1 MSEIDEFATA
11 TKDEFDAFIDAY
23 PNEIKISVNGMC
35 FPEIIM
41 FYDFSIAE
49 GWDAV
54 VAKKRPIYE
63 GPGYGVA
70 TGKFDYWIIKPTN
83 GDSEK

>member
-1 MSEIDEFATA
+1 MIDDQV

-23 PNEIKISVNGMC
+23 PNEIKISVNAMC
-35 FPEIIM
+35 FPEM
-41 FYDFSIAE
+41 VMYYDFSTAT
-49 GWDAV
+49 GYDAV
-54 VAKKRPIYE
+54 VAQKRPIYE

-70 TGKFDYWIIKPTN
+70 TGEFKYWITKPTN